1 MALHIIKCGATYP
14 LTTKKNR
21 KDGGGFVPD
30 GTIFLPS
37 LPGVGG
43 GGGGGGGQLV
53 K

>member
-1 MALHIIKCGATYP
+1 MWRYVPTHN
-14 LTTKKNR
+14 KKNR

-43 GGGGGGGQLV
+43 GGGGGGGGQLV